1 MRVSTGCSIF
11 RRVAASCATTTKFIN
26 SYKNLYFIGSK
37 ALGWTKKMSE
47 GILAIIFARIYCSRR
62 SSCDISEITDVTQ

>member
-26 SYKNLYFIGSK
+26 SYNLYFIGSK
-37 ALGWTKKMSE
+37 ALGWTEKMSE
-47 GILAIIFARIYCSRR
+47 GILAIILLESIALVGLP
-62 SSCDISEITDVTQ
+62 VTYQKPLN